1 MACHDIRIFCPHY
14 SGRQRIIIALRRF
27 FVKNFRKEL
36 FFNVPDRVGFVNITP
51 EVEKCVKESGIKE
64 GLVLVNSMHITSS
77 VFINDDES
85 GLLDDYKKWLE
96 VLAPHEPVSKYRHN
110 LTGERNADA
119 HLKRQVMGRE
129 AVVAV
134 TNGRLDFGAWERIF
148 YGEFDG
154 RRKKRVLVK
163 VIGE

>member
-1 MACHDIRIFCPHY
+1 M
-14 SGRQRIIIALRRF
+14 
-27 FVKNFRKEL
+27 KNFRKEL

-64 GLVLVNSMHITSS
+64 GLCLVNSMHITSS

-85 GLLDDYKKWLE
+85 GLHDDYKKWLE

-110 LTGERNADA
+110 LTGEDNADA

-129 AVVAV
+129 VVVAI
-134 TNGRLDFGAWERIF
+134 TNGRLDFGTWERIF